1 MNQKE
6 ADELEAGLRDE
17 YRVHL
22 QRNFLIWYREE
33 EHLKEQLQIT
43 KELVEPLAQ
52 EVWRRCGSW
61 LY

>member
-1 MNQKE
+1 MNQNE
-6 ADELEAGLRDE
+6 ADELEAVLRDE
-17 YRVHL
+17 FRVHL

-33 EHLKEQLQIT
+33 EHLKGQLQIT

-52 EVWRRCGSW
+52 EVRRCGSL